1 MKKLFQLLVVFA
13 LVLAVVGVAKNG
25 PAWASSLT
33 GVEAG
38 GANSPLPTHIVIS
51 GSGNYNVGGV
61 CTLTIEFKST
71 SPMQVKADAEIPIPE
86 SMKVPFGGEGELFR
100 PGCHV
105 AHVKEDKVI
114 QELANADGTSKVCFG
129 ANPEMKMKIYYYLD
143 KPFTTSPVFI
153 EIASALEDN
162 GRLIC
167 ASAPYTGVY
176 MPAGKVDPSS
186 GSVING
192 VTLPVLKQV
201 PGFIKGSVRF
211 PPSIVSSNMITSSGT
226 YSAGGICTLKVHYKV
241 DGLSD
246 QLHVEPPEFDTIAI
260 PFDDMPDLLYFPGCH
275 VIHFRDA
282 KVKYVMT
289 QPEGDWEVCF
299 AARPGKTMTIYY
311 YEYEDANHSFVNPDH
326 LVGPWKPLVTTTENG
341 LACAPG
347 VDFTA
352 VYTPAGK

>member
-13 LVLAVVGVAKNG
+13 LVLAVVGVAQNG

-38 GANSPLPTHIVIS
+38 GANSPLPTRIDIS

-71 SPMQVKADAEIPIPE
+71 SPLQVKADAEIPILE

-105 AHVKEDKVI
+105 AHVKDGKVI
-114 QELANADGTSKVCFG
+114 QELASVDGTSKVCFG
-129 ANPEMKMKIYYYLD
+129 ANPEMKMKIYYYMD
-143 KPFTTSPVFI
+143 KPFTTNQAFI
-153 EIASALEDN
+153 ELGATLEDN

-176 MPAGKVDPSS
+176 MPGGKIEPRP

-192 VTLPVLKQV
+192 VGLPILKQV
-201 PGFIKGSVRF
+201 PGYTKGSVRF
-211 PPSIVSSNMITSSGT
+211 PPSVVSSYTITSSGT
-226 YSAGGICTLKVHYKV
+226 YAAGGICTLKVLYRI

-246 QLHVEPPEFDTIAI
+246 TLHVEPPEQDTVKI

-275 VIHFRDA
+275 VIHYRDA

-289 QPEGDWEVCF
+289 RPEGDWEVCF

-311 YEYEDANHSFVNPDH
+311 YEVEDPAVNPPY
-326 LVGPWKPLVTTTENG
+326 LKGPWKPLVTTTENG